1 MYIQN
6 NSWKRMYRDCAKTV
20 SQIRP
25 KESIRCNSSLCA
37 VKDSMLSLD
46 KYFGKETGSLAE
58 VRFLVENV
66 YVMITGIL
74 ELNNSLFEVDL
85 TEIEKAIEKSFTDK
99 DVIRKF
105 RALRDSV
112 SEHPE
117 VYVLRAISLKD
128 EIVPVINVVLDSM
141 EQLTQKAKQMLE
153 PGEAE

>member
-66 YVMITGIL
+66 DVMITGIL
-74 ELNNSLFEVDL
+74 ELNNSCYPQ
-85 TEIEKAIEKSFTDK
+85 IQ
-99 DVIRKF
+99 
-105 RALRDSV
+105 
-112 SEHPE
+112 
-117 VYVLRAISLKD
+117 SLKRFGFRTSGSLCSQS
-128 EIVPVINVVLDSM
+128 NFS
-141 EQLTQKAKQMLE
+141 QR
-153 PGEAE
+153 